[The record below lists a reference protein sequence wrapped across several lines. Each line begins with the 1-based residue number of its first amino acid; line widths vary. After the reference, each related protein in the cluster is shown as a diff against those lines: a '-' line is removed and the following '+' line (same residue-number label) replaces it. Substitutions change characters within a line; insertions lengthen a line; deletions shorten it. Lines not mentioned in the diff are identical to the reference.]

1 MSDDIHIRC
10 SGCNCYLGVIR
21 DAKLKKG
28 MAYLCYVCENKRV
41 ASELMRKNEKYD
53 LPEGFDEIF
62 GGLR

>member
-1 MSDDIHIRC
+1 MLP
-10 SGCNCYLGVIR
+10 GAVF
-21 DAKLKKG
+21 
-28 MAYLCYVCENKRV
+28 LCYVCNTKRV